1 LGGHVIDVLLKAN
14 ELEEI
19 RQGYGPGSQLWNLL
33 EHLGIHHTPDCSC
46 ILLAQTMNSLGVEG
60 CIYYRGRLIG
70 LMRKNQSQYT
80 WEQYLKVGVYSILTG
95 WVFRINPFDPIPS
108 LFDISISLA
117 EEHGDEY

>member
-1 LGGHVIDVLLKAN
+1 
-14 ELEEI
+14 
-19 RQGYGPGSQLWNLL
+19 
-33 EHLGIHHTPDCSC
+33 
-46 ILLAQTMNSLGVEG
+46 MNSLGVEG